1 MGILGKIFDKNKR
14 YIKKYEKIVRVINS
28 FEERFSKLTN
38 EELASKSAEFKQRL
52 KNGET
57 LDDILPEA
65 FAVVREVSKRTIGMR
80 HFDVQL
86 IGGMVLH
93 EGNVAEM
100 KTGEG
105 KTLVATLSIY
115 LNALT
120 GEGVHLVTVNDY
132 LARRDALWMGPIYLF
147 LGLKVGVINSLN
159 TSYEV
164 VWENEELFEKA
175 IKENKSIW
183 PKDKL
188 TDLISDE
195 ERNLEALEMFKV
207 KLVPI
212 SRREAYLADVTYGT
226 NNEFGFDY
234 LRDNLVYD
242 LKDRV
247 QRGHNYAIVDEVDS
261 ILIDEARTPL
271 IISGPSK
278 DSSKLYKQFA
288 AYARRMVKDKDFVMD
303 EKEKT
308 ISLTD
313 EGITKIEK
321 LLGIDNLYDPSN
333 IDYLYHML
341 NALKALHFFKRDV
354 DYIVTPEGEVVI
366 VDEFTGRLLPGR
378 RYSEGLHQAIEAK
391 EGVKIREESI
401 TYATITF
408 QNYFRMYKKLAGM
421 TGTAKTEEEEFQQ
434 IYSMDVVVVPT
445 NKPVIRIDHNDVIYR
460 TQKEKFEAVVEDIE
474 ERYKKGQ
481 PILVGTTSI
490 EKSELLSAMLRKKG
504 IPHEVLNAK
513 YHEKEAMIIAKAG
526 QRGAVTIAT
535 NMAGRGTDIKLG
547 PGVKELGGLYVIG
560 TERHESRR
568 IDNQLRGRSGRQGDP
583 GETRFYLSLEDD
595 LLRLFGGEKIK
606 GLMDT
611 LKIDRGQPIEHNI
624 LTHLIENAQ
633 KKVEGIHFAIRKRLL
648 ELDSVLDK
656 QRNAIYEHRNWVLSE
671 DNIEEHIREIYED
684 IVDRRLETYC
694 PESKEWDFEGLK
706 TSFGMFPPSVISSL
720 DGKREFKNAKE
731 LREYL
736 LKLLWDAY
744 KAKKEEI
751 GEEDFLKVVKLL
763 ILRVIDERW
772 RKHLEQV
779 EHVKNSVGLRAY
791 GNKDPVIEFKRETY
805 DLFQEMIDN
814 IYDDIGAIILRL
826 VRFDREKAEEKA
838 KSELSSLSMVH
849 EEFQTFNRREKRK
862 LERKKSTSSKRFKV
876 KR

>member
-1 MGILGKIFDKNKR
+1 MGILDKIFDKNKR
-14 YIKKYEKIVRVINS
+14 YIKKYEKIAKVVNS
-28 FEERFSKLTN
+28 YEEEFTKLTN
-38 EELASKSAEFKQRL
+38 EELMAKTSEFKRRL
-52 KNGET
+52 KEGET

-65 FAVVREVSKRTIGMR
+65 FAVVKEVSKRTIGMR

-120 GEGVHLVTVNDY
+120 EEGVHLVTVNDY

-147 LGLKVGVINSLN
+147 LGLRVGVINSLN

-164 VWENEELFEKA
+164 TWEDEELFKKA
-175 IKENKSIW
+175 ITEDRSVW
-183 PKDKL
+183 PRGKITEL
-188 TDLISDE
+188 VADE
-195 ERNLEALEMFKV
+195 EKDLKAQEMFKV
-207 KLVPI
+207 KLIPV
-212 SRREAYLADVTYGT
+212 SRKEAYLADVTYGT

-242 LKDRV
+242 LNDRV

-288 AYARRMVKDKDFVMD
+288 AYARRMRKDKDFTMD

-313 EGITKIEK
+313 EGINKVEK

-341 NALKALHFFKRDV
+341 NALKAIHFFKRDV

-434 IYSMDVVVVPT
+434 IYGMDVVVVPT
-445 NKPVIRIDHNDVIYR
+445 NKPVIRTDHNDVIYR
-460 TQKEKFEAVVEDIE
+460 TQEEKFEAVVKDIE

-481 PILVGTTSI
+481 PVLVGTTSI
-490 EKSELLSAMLRKKG
+490 EKSELLSSMLKKKG

-526 QRGAVTIAT
+526 QKGAVTIAT

-583 GETRFYLSLEDD
+583 GESRFYLSLEDD

-611 LKIDRGQPIEHNI
+611 LKIERGQPIEHGI
-624 LTHLIENAQ
+624 LTRLIENAQ
-633 KKVEGIHFAIRKRLL
+633 KKVEGIHFAMRKRLL

-656 QRNAIYEHRNWVLSE
+656 QRNAIYEHRNWVLVE

-684 IVDRRLETYC
+684 VVDRRLEIYC
-694 PESKEWDFEGLK
+694 PDSKEWDLEGLK
-706 TSFGMFPPSVISSL
+706 SSFGMFPPGLVSL
-720 DGKREFKNAKE
+720 DGRREFKSKDE
-731 LREYL
+731 LRSYL
-736 LKLLWDAY
+736 LETLWDAY
-744 KAKKEEI
+744 EVKKEEI
-751 GEEDFLKVVKLL
+751 GKEDFLKIVKLL

-772 RKHLEQV
+772 RRHLEQV

-791 GNKDPVIEFKRETY
+791 GNRDPVIEFKKETY
-805 DLFQEMIDN
+805 ELFQEMIDN
-814 IYDDIGAIILRL
+814 IYDDVAALILRL
-826 VRFDREKAEEKA
+826 VRFDRERAEEKA
-838 KSELSSLSMVH
+838 KSELNSLNMVH

-862 LERKKSTSSKRFKV
+862 ITKKKSVSSRRFKV

>member
-14 YIKKYEKIVRVINS
+14 YIKRYEKVAQVVNS
-28 FEERFSKLTN
+28 YEEKFSKLTN
-38 EELASKSAEFKQRL
+38 EELAAKTLEFKRRL
-52 KNGET
+52 KEGES
-57 LDDILPEA
+57 LDDLLPEA
-65 FAVVREVSKRTIGMR
+65 FAVVKEVSKRTIGMR

-120 GEGVHLVTVNDY
+120 EEGVHLVTVNDY

-164 VWENEELFEKA
+164 VWEDEKLFQRA
-175 IKENKSIW
+175 MKENRSIW
-183 PKDKL
+183 PKEKITEL
-188 TDLISDE
+188 VTDE
-195 ERNLEALEMFKV
+195 EKDLEAQQMFEV

-212 SRREAYLADVTYGT
+212 SRREAYFADVTYGT

-278 DSSKLYKQFA
+278 DSSKLYRQFA
-288 AYARRMVKDKDFVMD
+288 AYARRMIKDKDFTMD

-308 ISLTD
+308 ISLTE
-313 EGITKIEK
+313 EGISKIEK
-321 LLGIDNLYDPSN
+321 LLGIDNLYDPAN

-341 NALKALHFFKRDV
+341 NALKALYFFKKDV

-391 EGVKIREESI
+391 EGVKVREESI

-434 IYSMDVVVVPT
+434 IYGMDVVVVPT
-445 NKPVIRIDHNDVIYR
+445 NKPVIRIDHNDVIFR
-460 TQKEKFEAVVEDIE
+460 TQKEKFESVVKDIE

-481 PILVGTTSI
+481 PVLVGTTSI
-490 EKSELLSAMLRKKG
+490 EKSELLSSMLKKKG

-513 YHEKEAMIIAKAG
+513 YHEKEAIIIAKAG
-526 QRGAVTIAT
+526 QKGAVTIAT

-583 GETRFYLSLEDD
+583 GESRFYLSLEDD

-611 LKIDRGQPIEHNI
+611 LKIERGQPIEHNI
-624 LTHLIENAQ
+624 LTRLIENAQ

-656 QRNAIYEHRNWVLSE
+656 QRNAIYEHRNWVLAE

-684 IVDRRLETYC
+684 VVDRRVETYC
-694 PESKEWDFEGLK
+694 PDSKEWDFDGLQS
-706 TSFGMFPPSVISSL
+706 SFSMFPPNLVSL
-720 DGKREFKNAKE
+720 DGKREFRSKDE
-731 LREYL
+731 LRNYL
-736 LKLLWDAY
+736 LETLWRAY
-744 KAKKEEI
+744 EAKKREI
-751 GEEDFLKVVKLL
+751 GEEDFLQVVKILT
-763 ILRVIDERW
+763 LRVIDERW

-791 GNKDPVIEFKRETY
+791 GNKDPVIEFKKETY
-805 DLFQEMIDN
+805 ELFQEMIDN
-814 IYDDIGAIILRL
+814 IYDDIAALILRL
-826 VRFDREKAEEKA
+826 VRFDKKKAEEKA
-838 KSELSSLSMVH
+838 KSELNSLNMVH

-862 LERKKSTSSKRFKV
+862 LEKKRSINSKRFKV

>member
-14 YIKKYEKIVRVINS
+14 YIKRYEKVAQVVNS
-28 FEERFSKLTN
+28 YEEKFSKLTN
-38 EELASKSAEFKQRL
+38 EELAAKTLEFKRRL
-52 KNGET
+52 KEGES
-57 LDDILPEA
+57 LDDLLPEA
-65 FAVVREVSKRTIGMR
+65 FAVVKEVSKRTIGMR

-120 GEGVHLVTVNDY
+120 EEGVHLVTVNDY

-164 VWENEELFEKA
+164 VWEDEKLFQRA
-175 IKENKSIW
+175 MKENRSIW
-183 PKDKL
+183 PKEKITEL
-188 TDLISDE
+188 VTDE
-195 ERNLEALEMFKV
+195 EKDLEAQQMFEV

-212 SRREAYLADVTYGT
+212 SRREAYFADVTYGT

-278 DSSKLYKQFA
+278 DSSKLYRQFA
-288 AYARRMVKDKDFVMD
+288 AYARRMIKDKDFTMD

-308 ISLTD
+308 ISLTE
-313 EGITKIEK
+313 EGISKIEK
-321 LLGIDNLYDPSN
+321 LLGIDNLYDPAN

-341 NALKALHFFKRDV
+341 NALKALYFFKKDV

-391 EGVKIREESI
+391 EGVKVREESI

-434 IYSMDVVVVPT
+434 IYGMDVVVVPT
-445 NKPVIRIDHNDVIYR
+445 NKPVIRIDHNDVIFR
-460 TQKEKFEAVVEDIE
+460 TQKEKFESVVKDIE

-481 PILVGTTSI
+481 PVLVGTTSI
-490 EKSELLSAMLRKKG
+490 EKSELLSSMLKKKG

-513 YHEKEAMIIAKAG
+513 YHEKEAIIIAKAG
-526 QRGAVTIAT
+526 QKGAVTIAT

-583 GETRFYLSLEDD
+583 GESRFYLSLEDD

-611 LKIDRGQPIEHNI
+611 LKIERGQPIEHNI
-624 LTHLIENAQ
+624 LTRLIENAQ
-633 KKVEGIHFAIRKRLL
+633 KKVEGIHSI
-648 ELDSVLDK
+648 
-656 QRNAIYEHRNWVLSE
+656 LSSTNKGMRYT
-671 DNIEEHIREIYED
+671 NIE
-684 IVDRRLETYC
+684 TG
-694 PESKEWDFEGLK
+694 F
-706 TSFGMFPPSVISSL
+706 
-720 DGKREFKNAKE
+720 
-731 LREYL
+731 
-736 LKLLWDAY
+736 
-744 KAKKEEI
+744 
-751 GEEDFLKVVKLL
+751 
-763 ILRVIDERW
+763 
-772 RKHLEQV
+772 
-779 EHVKNSVGLRAY
+779 
-791 GNKDPVIEFKRETY
+791 
-805 DLFQEMIDN
+805 
-814 IYDDIGAIILRL
+814 
-826 VRFDREKAEEKA
+826 
-838 KSELSSLSMVH
+838 
-849 EEFQTFNRREKRK
+849 
-862 LERKKSTSSKRFKV
+862 
-876 KR
+876 